1 MTCSC
6 GGGAAAH
13 SPKNVAPCDDDHDH
27 HHDDNDDNDDN
38 DDDDDY
44 DNGKLRH
51 TCSEGST
58 ERGNIFLDRI
68 SEIGQQVFG

>member
-1 MTCSC
+1 MEEVLLHT
-6 GGGAAAH
+6 
-13 SPKNVAPCDDDHDH
+13 PQKNVAPRDDDHAH
-27 HHDDNDDNDDN
+27 HHDDYDDN
-38 DDDDDY
+38 DDDDDDDDGY